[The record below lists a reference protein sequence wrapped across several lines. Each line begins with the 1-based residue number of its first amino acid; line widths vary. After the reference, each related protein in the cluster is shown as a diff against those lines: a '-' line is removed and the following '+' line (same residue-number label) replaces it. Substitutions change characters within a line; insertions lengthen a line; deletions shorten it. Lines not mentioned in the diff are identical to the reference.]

1 MSTTDTSGKRGFKKA
16 MKGLDMT
23 LFTVCAV
30 LVVDQLAASAA
41 IGVQSI
47 FWWIFTMILFFI
59 PYGLITAELGTT
71 YPEQGG
77 IYAWVRRAFGRRWGA
92 RTSWLY
98 WVNVALW
105 MPSVYV
111 LFAGM
116 WAQLFYPEMSL
127 WTQIAIG
134 VVLTWITIGINVIA
148 LDVGKWIPNIGAF
161 FKVSIMLVI
170 GVGGFYYASQHGVA
184 NDFSIGNMLPT
195 WGASLAF
202 LPVIVYNF
210 LGFELM
216 SGAAEEM
223 KNPARDIP
231 KAIIISGIIIAAF
244 YLLGT
249 VGILIALPLGE
260 VGLIEG
266 LIDTLR
272 KLFGTSGVAGAF
284 VFALGLMALYTFF
297 ANMVTWTIGANRS
310 AAEAADAGELPSI
323 LGRMHPTHK
332 TPVGAALLTGLIS
345 TLVIVLYGF
354 MAADVEDLFWTLFA
368 FSSVV
373 FLLPYL
379 LMFGA
384 FLRLRKVDA
393 ERTRPYRVP
402 GGRGFII
409 SLTGICILFIL
420 QAIIF
425 FIFTPGEMDWVYAGS
440 IIVGLVVTLVVGE
453 FLIRR
458 AAHLH
463 QAEYKDSDSPGLAG
477 QHSH

>member
-1 MSTTDTSGKRGFKKA
+1 MSNITQTKHGFKKV
-16 MKGLDMT
+16 MKSLDMT

-41 IGVQSI
+41 IGAQSI
-47 FWWIFTMILFFI
+47 FWWVFTMILFFI

-77 IYAWVRRAFGRRWGA
+77 IYSWVRRALGSHWGA

-98 WVNVALW
+98 WINVALW

-116 WAQLFYPEMSL
+116 FAQLFYPEMTL
-127 WTQIAIG
+127 WTKITIG
-134 VVLTWITIGINVIA
+134 IVLTWITVWVNTIA
-148 LDVGKWIPNIGAF
+148 LDVGKWVPNIGAL
-161 FKVSIMLVI
+161 FKVTIMLTI
-170 GVGGFYYASQHGVA
+170 GLGGFYYASQHGVA
-184 NDFSIGNMLPT
+184 NDLSISAIMPT

-223 KNPARDIP
+223 KDPARDIP

-249 VGILIALPLGE
+249 IGILIALPQDDI
-260 VGLIEG
+260 GLIEG
-266 LIDTLR
+266 LIDTLH
-272 KLFGTSGVAGAF
+272 KLFGESGIGGAF
-284 VFALGLMALYTFF
+284 VFGLGLMALYTFF
-297 ANMVTWTIGANRS
+297 ANMVTWTVGANRS
-310 AAEAADAGELPSI
+310 AAEAADGGELPAI
-323 LGRMHPTHK
+323 FGRLHPVHK
-332 TPVGAALLTGLIS
+332 TPVSAALLTGMVS
-345 TLVIVLYGF
+345 TVVIILYGF
-354 MAADVEDLFWTLFA
+354 MAADAEDLFWTLFA

-379 LMFGA
+379 MMFVA
-384 FLRLRKVDA
+384 FIKLRRIDA
-393 ERTRPYRVP
+393 KRVRPYRVP
-402 GGRGFII
+402 GGYGIAMTLTII
-409 SLTGICILFIL
+409 CMLFIL

-425 FIFTPGEMDWVYAGS
+425 FIFVPGAFDWAYASSIVAGVLITIAVGEWLIRVANRYDKRPEITSTPGARS
-440 IIVGLVVTLVVGE
+440 
-453 FLIRR
+453 
-458 AAHLH
+458 
-463 QAEYKDSDSPGLAG
+463 S
-477 QHSH
+477 